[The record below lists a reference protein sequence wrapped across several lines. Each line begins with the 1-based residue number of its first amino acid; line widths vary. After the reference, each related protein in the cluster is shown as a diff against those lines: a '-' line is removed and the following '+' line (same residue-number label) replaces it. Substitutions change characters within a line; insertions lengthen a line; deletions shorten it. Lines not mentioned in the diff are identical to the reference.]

1 MPRFRASAC
10 LRDLYRDLTG
20 AMGLAADAPFI
31 PRHSSSVVAGLL
43 ALGVHAVFILLLVFG
58 VSWQTQHP
66 APVMVDLWDAL
77 PVPPAPETPPKP
89 EPLPP
94 QPEPPPQA
102 KPVPPPPAPKPP
114 QPAPKPQAKAPPE
127 PKAPDIA
134 LEKRKAET
142 ERLQKLKLMQ
152 EAEEKALADAARAE
166 AEQMKKARDQ
176 QLAEQKRRE
185 QLRQMEEEALMQRM
199 MEEDLA
205 SESRQIELAQAQV
218 RAQAQAAAAA
228 AKRQSEVARIV
239 GQYRDMIGA
248 KVRGNTRLPD
258 ELTGNPQ
265 VRCLVRLLPTGEV
278 QEVRVVESSGDKAY
292 DEAVLR
298 AIQKSSPLPLP
309 DDRDAR
315 AEFLPELSFLHRPK
329 AD

>member
-1 MPRFRASAC
+1 VS
-10 LRDLYRDLTG
+10 
-20 AMGLAADAPFI
+20 LAADAPFI
-31 PRHSSSVVAGLL
+31 PRRSSSVVAGLL
-43 ALGVHAVFILLLVFG
+43 ALGVHAVFIMLLVFG

-77 PVPPAPETPPKP
+77 PVPPAPEAPPKP
-89 EPLPP
+89 ETLPA
-94 QPEPPPQA
+94 QPEPPPLPE
-102 KPVPPPPAPKPP
+102 PVPPPAPKPPVSKPP
-114 QPAPKPQAKAPPE
+114 QPAPKPEVKAPSAPA

-134 LEKRKAET
+134 LEKKKAET
-142 ERLQKLKLMQ
+142 EQLQRLRQMQ
-152 EAEEKALADAARAE
+152 EAEEKALAEAARIE
-166 AEQMKKARDQ
+166 AEQMKKARDEQLTQ
-176 QLAEQKRRE
+176 QKKRE
-185 QLRQMEEEALMQRM
+185 LLRQMEEEALMQRM
-199 MEEDLA
+199 MDEDLA
-205 SESRQIELAQAQV
+205 SESRQIQLAQAQA

-309 DDRDAR
+309 ADRDAR

-329 AD
+329 VD

>member
-1 MPRFRASAC
+1 MS
-10 LRDLYRDLTG
+10 
-20 AMGLAADAPFI
+20 LAADAPFI
-31 PRHSSSVVAGLL
+31 PRRSSSVVAGLL
-43 ALGVHAVFILLLVFG
+43 ALGVHAVFIMLLVFG

-77 PVPPAPETPPKP
+77 PVPPAPEAPPKP
-89 EPLPP
+89 ETLPP
-94 QPEPPPQA
+94 QPEPPPLPE
-102 KPVPPPPAPKPP
+102 PVPPPAPKPPVSKPP
-114 QPAPKPQAKAPPE
+114 QPAPKPEVKAPSAPA

-134 LEKRKAET
+134 LEKKKAET
-142 ERLQKLKLMQ
+142 EQLQRLRQMQ
-152 EAEEKALADAARAE
+152 EAEEKALAEAARIE
-166 AEQMKKARDQ
+166 AEQMKKARDEQLTQ
-176 QLAEQKRRE
+176 QKKRE
-185 QLRQMEEEALMQRM
+185 LLRQMEEEALMQRM
-199 MEEDLA
+199 MDEDLA
-205 SESRQIELAQAQV
+205 SESRQIQLAQAQA

-309 DDRDAR
+309 ADRDAR

-329 AD
+329 VD

>member
-1 MPRFRASAC
+1 
-10 LRDLYRDLTG
+10 
-20 AMGLAADAPFI
+20 
-31 PRHSSSVVAGLL
+31 VAGLL
-43 ALGVHAVFILLLVFG
+43 ALGVHAVFIMLLVFG

-77 PVPPAPETPPKP
+77 PVPPAPEAPPKP
-89 EPLPP
+89 ETLPP
-94 QPEPPPQA
+94 QPEPPPLPE
-102 KPVPPPPAPKPP
+102 PVPPPAPKPPVSKPP
-114 QPAPKPQAKAPPE
+114 QPAPKPEVKAPSAPA

-134 LEKRKAET
+134 LEKKKAET
-142 ERLQKLKLMQ
+142 EQLQRLRQMQ
-152 EAEEKALADAARAE
+152 EAEEKALAEAARIE
-166 AEQMKKARDQ
+166 AEQMKKARDEQLTQ
-176 QLAEQKRRE
+176 QKKRE
-185 QLRQMEEEALMQRM
+185 LLRQMEEEALMQRM
-199 MEEDLA
+199 MDEDLA
-205 SESRQIELAQAQV
+205 SESRQIQLAQAQA

-309 DDRDAR
+309 ADRDAR

-329 AD
+329 VD

>member
-1 MPRFRASAC
+1 
-10 LRDLYRDLTG
+10 LRDLHPDLTG
-20 AMGLAADAPFI
+20 VMSLAADAPFI
-31 PRHSSSVVAGLL
+31 PRRSSSVVAGLL
-43 ALGVHAVFILLLVFG
+43 ALGVHAVFIMLLVFG
-58 VSWQTQHP
+58 MSWQTQHP

-77 PVPPAPETPPKP
+77 PMPPAPAPPPKP

-94 QPEPPPQA
+94 QPEPPPQP

-114 QPAPKPQAKAPPE
+114 QPDPMPQAKVPPA

-152 EAEEKALADAARAE
+152 EAEEKALADSARAE

-185 QLRQMEEEALMQRM
+185 QLRQMEEEELMQQM
-199 MEEDLA
+199 MREELA
-205 SESRQIELAQAQV
+205 SESRRIQSDKALAQ
-218 RAQAQAAAAA
+218 AQAQAAAAA
-228 AKRQSEVARIV
+228 AKRQSEVSRIV
-239 GQYRDMIGA
+239 GQHRDMISA

-258 ELTGNPQ
+258 DLQGNPQ

-278 QEVRVVESSGDKAY
+278 QEVRVVQSSGNKAY
-292 DEAVLR
+292 DEAVLL
-298 AIQKSSPLPLP
+298 AIEKSSPLPLP
-309 DDRDAR
+309 EDRDAR

-329 AD
+329 DN

>member
-1 MPRFRASAC
+1 VS
-10 LRDLYRDLTG
+10 
-20 AMGLAADAPFI
+20 LAADAPFI
-31 PRHSSSVVAGLL
+31 PRRSSSVVAGLL
-43 ALGVHAVFILLLVFG
+43 ALGVHAVFIMLLVFG

-77 PVPPAPETPPKP
+77 PVPPAPEAPPKP
-89 EPLPP
+89 ETLPP
-94 QPEPPPQA
+94 QPEPPPLPE
-102 KPVPPPPAPKPP
+102 PVPPPAPKPPVSKPP
-114 QPAPKPQAKAPPE
+114 QPAPKPEVKAPSAPA

-134 LEKRKAET
+134 LEKKKAET
-142 ERLQKLKLMQ
+142 EQLQRLRQMQ
-152 EAEEKALADAARAE
+152 EAEEKALAEAARIE
-166 AEQMKKARDQ
+166 AEQMKKARDEQLTQ
-176 QLAEQKRRE
+176 QKKRE
-185 QLRQMEEEALMQRM
+185 LLRQMEEEALMQRM
-199 MEEDLA
+199 MDEDLA
-205 SESRQIELAQAQV
+205 SESRQIQIQLAQA

-309 DDRDAR
+309 ADRDAR

-329 AD
+329 VD

>member
-1 MPRFRASAC
+1 VS
-10 LRDLYRDLTG
+10 
-20 AMGLAADAPFI
+20 LAADAPFI
-31 PRHSSSVVAGLL
+31 PRRGSSFVAGLL

-77 PVPPAPETPPKP
+77 PVPPAPEAPPKP

-94 QPEPPPQA
+94 QPEPPPLP
-102 KPVPPPPAPKPP
+102 KPVPPPVPKPAPPVPKPP
-114 QPAPKPQAKAPPE
+114 QPAPKPEVKAPPAPA

-134 LEKRKAET
+134 LEKKKAEV
-142 ERLQKLKLMQ
+142 ERLQKLKQMQ
-152 EAEEKALADAARAE
+152 ETEEKALAEAARLE
-166 AEQMKKARDQ
+166 GEQMKKAQDE
-176 QLAEQKRRE
+176 QLAQQKKRE
-185 QLRQMEEEALMQRM
+185 LLRQMEEEALMQRM

-205 SESRQIELAQAQV
+205 GESRQIQLAQAQAQ
-218 RAQAQAAAAA
+218 AQAQAAVAA

-248 KVRGNTRLPD
+248 KVRGNTRLPED
-258 ELTGNPQ
+258 LKGNPQ

-309 DDRDAR
+309 ADRDAR

>member
-1 MPRFRASAC
+1 
-10 LRDLYRDLTG
+10 
-20 AMGLAADAPFI
+20 MGLAADAPFI

-77 PVPPAPETPPKP
+77 PLPPAPETPPKP

-94 QPEPPPQA
+94 QPEPPPQP
-102 KPVPPPPAPKPP
+102 KPVPPPAPKPP
-114 QPAPKPQAKAPPE
+114 VSKPPQPVPKPQVKTPP
-127 PKAPDIA
+127 ALNTPDIA
-134 LEKRKAET
+134 LEKKKVEA
-142 ERLQKLKLMQ
+142 ERLQKLRQMQ
-152 EAEEKALADAARAE
+152 EAEEKALAEAARIE
-166 AEQMKKARDQ
+166 AEQMKKARDE
-176 QLAEQKRRE
+176 QLAQQKKRE
-185 QLRQMEEEALMQRM
+185 LLRQMEEEALMQRM

-205 SESRQIELAQAQV
+205 SESRQIELAQAQA
-218 RAQAQAAAAA
+218 RAQAQATAAA
-228 AKRQSEVARIV
+228 AKRQSEVTRIV
-239 GQYRDMIGA
+239 GQYRDMISA

-309 DDRDAR
+309 ADRDAR

-329 AD
+329 VD

>member
-1 MPRFRASAC
+1 VS
-10 LRDLYRDLTG
+10 
-20 AMGLAADAPFI
+20 LAADAPFI
-31 PRHSSSVVAGLL
+31 PRRGSSFVAGLL

-77 PVPPAPETPPKP
+77 PAPPAPEAPPKL

-94 QPEPPPQA
+94 QPEPPPLP
-102 KPVPPPPAPKPP
+102 KPVPPPAPQPAPPVPKPP
-114 QPAPKPQAKAPPE
+114 QPAPKPEVKAPPAPA

-134 LEKRKAET
+134 LEKKKAEV
-142 ERLQKLKLMQ
+142 ERLQKLKQMQ
-152 EAEEKALADAARAE
+152 EAEEKALAEAARLE
-166 AEQMKKARDQ
+166 GEQMKKAQDE
-176 QLAEQKRRE
+176 QLAQQKKRE
-185 QLRQMEEEALMQRM
+185 LLRQMEEEALMQRM

-205 SESRQIELAQAQV
+205 GESRQIQLAQAQAQ
-218 RAQAQAAAAA
+218 AQAQAAVAA

-248 KVRGNTRLPD
+248 KVRGNTRLPED
-258 ELTGNPQ
+258 LKGNPQ

-309 DDRDAR
+309 ADRDAR

>member
-1 MPRFRASAC
+1 MS
-10 LRDLYRDLTG
+10 
-20 AMGLAADAPFI
+20 LAADAPFI
-31 PRHSSSVVAGLL
+31 PRRGSSFVAGLL

-77 PVPPAPETPPKP
+77 PVPPAPEAPPKP

-94 QPEPPPQA
+94 QPEPPPLP
-102 KPVPPPPAPKPP
+102 KPVPPPVPKPAPPVPKPP
-114 QPAPKPQAKAPPE
+114 QPAPKPEVKAPPAPA

-134 LEKRKAET
+134 LEKKKAEV
-142 ERLQKLKLMQ
+142 ERLQKLKQMQ
-152 EAEEKALADAARAE
+152 ETEEKALAEAARLE
-166 AEQMKKARDQ
+166 GEQMKKAQDE
-176 QLAEQKRRE
+176 QLAQQKKRE
-185 QLRQMEEEALMQRM
+185 LLRQMEEEALMQRM

-205 SESRQIELAQAQV
+205 GESRQIQLAQAQAQ
-218 RAQAQAAAAA
+218 AQAQAAVAA

-248 KVRGNTRLPD
+248 KVRGNTRLPED
-258 ELTGNPQ
+258 LKGNPQ

-309 DDRDAR
+309 ADRDAR

>member
-1 MPRFRASAC
+1 VS
-10 LRDLYRDLTG
+10 
-20 AMGLAADAPFI
+20 LAADAPFI
-31 PRHSSSVVAGLL
+31 PRRSSSVVAGLL
-43 ALGVHAVFILLLVFG
+43 ALGVHAVFIMLLVFG

-77 PVPPAPETPPKP
+77 PVPPAPEAPPKP
-89 EPLPP
+89 ETLPP
-94 QPEPPPQA
+94 QPEPPPLPE
-102 KPVPPPPAPKPP
+102 PVPPPAPKPPVSKPP
-114 QPAPKPQAKAPPE
+114 QPAPKPEVKAPSAPA

-134 LEKRKAET
+134 LEKKKAET
-142 ERLQKLKLMQ
+142 EQLQRLRQMQ
-152 EAEEKALADAARAE
+152 EAEEKALAEAARIE
-166 AEQMKKARDQ
+166 AEQMKKARDEQLTQ
-176 QLAEQKRRE
+176 QKKRE
-185 QLRQMEEEALMQRM
+185 LLRQMEEEALMQRM
-199 MEEDLA
+199 MDEDLA
-205 SESRQIELAQAQV
+205 SESRQIQLAQAQA

-309 DDRDAR
+309 ADRDAR

-329 AD
+329 VD

>member
-1 MPRFRASAC
+1 VS
-10 LRDLYRDLTG
+10 
-20 AMGLAADAPFI
+20 LAADAPFI
-31 PRHSSSVVAGLL
+31 PRRGSSFVAGLL
-43 ALGVHAVFILLLVFG
+43 ALAVHAVFILLLVFG

-77 PVPPAPETPPKP
+77 PAPPATEAPPKP

-94 QPEPPPQA
+94 QPEPPPLP
-102 KPVPPPPAPKPP
+102 KPVPPPAPTPPVPKPP
-114 QPAPKPQAKAPPE
+114 QPAPKPEVKAPPAPA

-134 LEKRKAET
+134 LEKKKVEA
-142 ERLQKLKLMQ
+142 ERLQKLKQMQ
-152 EAEEKALADAARAE
+152 EAEEKALAEAARLE
-166 AEQMKKARDQ
+166 AEQMKKAHDG
-176 QLAEQKRRE
+176 QLAQQKKRE
-185 QLRQMEEEALMQRM
+185 LLRQMEEEALMQRM
-199 MEEDLA
+199 MDEDLA
-205 SESRQIELAQAQV
+205 SESRQIQLAQ
-218 RAQAQAAAAA
+218 AQAQAAAAA

-239 GQYRDMIGA
+239 GQHRDMISA
-248 KVRGNTRLPD
+248 KVRGNTRLPG

-298 AIQKSSPLPLP
+298 AIEKSSPLPLP
-309 DDRDAR
+309 TDRDAR

-329 AD
+329 DN